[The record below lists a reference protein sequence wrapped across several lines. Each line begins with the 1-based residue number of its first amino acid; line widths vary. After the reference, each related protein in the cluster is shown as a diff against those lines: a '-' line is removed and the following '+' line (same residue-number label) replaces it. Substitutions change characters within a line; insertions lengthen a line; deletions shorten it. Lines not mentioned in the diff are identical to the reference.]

1 MRLRADL
8 TLFLVALLWGGAFV
22 AQRLAGQVGSV
33 YFFNAAR
40 FALAFFLLLPLLRK
54 HPIERVALPWIGL
67 AGSILFL
74 ATAFQQAGL
83 KTTTAANAGFITSLY
98 VIFVP
103 LVLFLFWREKPSS
116 LVLISLV
123 LALGGAYLLST
134 GGSFRVQRGDV
145 LELIGAFFWA
155 FHVILLGK
163 VASRY
168 DSLVFSIGQLLV
180 SAVLNLLGG
189 LLWETWTVP
198 QILPWLGSVAY
209 TAVFSLAMGYTLQI
223 WAQRHTPPSDAALI
237 LSLESVFAA
246 LAGWVF
252 LGEALN
258 PLQSFGALLIF
269 CAVLLSQS
277 SVLRISLHS
286 LSRHPSDAYLADE

>member
-1 MRLRADL
+1 
-8 TLFLVALLWGGAFV
+8 
-22 AQRLAGQVGSV
+22 GQVGSV

-40 FALAFFLLLPLLRK
+40 FGLAFFLLLPLLRNR
-54 HPIERVALPWIGL
+54 PIERPAFPWIGL

-98 VIFVP
+98 VVFVP
-103 LVLFLFWREKPSS
+103 LVLFLFWREKPSW
-116 LVLISLV
+116 LVLLSLV
-123 LALGGAYLLST
+123 LALGGAYSLST
-134 GGSFRVQRGDV
+134 AGHFRVQRGDV

-189 LLWETWTVP
+189 LLWETSWTVP
-198 QILPWLGSVAY
+198 QILPWLGAVTY
-209 TAVFSLAMGYTLQI
+209 TAVFSLAMGYTFQI

-258 PLQSFGALLIF
+258 PAQSFGALLIF

-277 SVLRISLHS
+277 PAFRISLRS
-286 LSRHPSDAYLADE
+286 LS

>member
-8 TLFLVALLWGGAFV
+8 SLFLVALLWGGAFV

-54 HPIERVALPWIGL
+54 RPIKPTAFPWIGL

-83 KTTTAANAGFITSLY
+83 KTTTVANAGFITSLY

-103 LVLFLFWREKPSS
+103 LILFLFWKEKPSL
-116 LVLISLV
+116 LVLVSLV
-123 LALGGAYLLST
+123 LAFGGAYLLST
-134 GGSFRVQRGDV
+134 GGYFRVRRGDV

-189 LLWETWTVP
+189 LLWESWTVP
-198 QILPWLGSVAY
+198 QILPWLGAVTY

-223 WAQRHTPPSDAALI
+223 LAQRHTPPSDAALI
-237 LSLESVFAA
+237 LCLESVFAA
-246 LAGWVF
+246 LAGWIF

-277 SVLRISLHS
+277 SAFRVSLHS
-286 LSRHPSDAYLADE
+286 LRHLSDTHLADE

>member
-54 HPIERVALPWIGL
+54 RPIQRAALPWIGL

-98 VIFVP
+98 VILVP
-103 LVLFLFWREKPSS
+103 LVLFLFWQERPSL
-116 LVLISLV
+116 LVFISLV
-123 LALGGAYLLST
+123 MALGGAYLLST
-134 GGSFRVQRGDV
+134 GGSFQVQPGDV

-163 VASRY
+163 VANRY
-168 DSLVFSIGQLLV
+168 DPIVFSVGQLLV
-180 SAVLNLLGG
+180 SALLNVLGG

-198 QILPWLGSVAY
+198 QLLPWLGAVAY

-223 WAQRHTPPSDAALI
+223 WAQRHTPPGDAALI

-246 LAGWVF
+246 LAGWIF
-252 LGEALN
+252 LGEALT
-258 PLQSFGALLIF
+258 PIQVFGAFLIF
-269 CAVLLSQS
+269 FAVFLSQV
-277 SVLRISLHS
+277 SVFHAQFS
-286 LSRHPSDAYLADE
+286 LSNPQSPTTDT